1 MRNLVYGIILFL
13 VAQSLIWIQTN
24 GQFVWPWFKKNP
36 IIVSVVGGSIISYMF
51 IKGTYLAAQYFDGLL
66 WPVRFL
72 TQAIG
77 IVVFAG
83 MTFMF
88 LNEGITTK
96 TGVSLMLAIVLIGI
110 QLFWK

>member
-1 MRNLVYGIILFL
+1 MKNLVYGVILFL

-72 TQAIG
+72 TQSLG
-77 IVVFAG
+77 IVVFAS
-83 MTFMF
+83 MTFIF
-88 LNEGITTK
+88 LNEGVSMK
-96 TGVSLMLAIVLIGI
+96 TGVSLFLALILICI
-110 QLFWK
+110 QLLWK